1 MTGHPTAHT
10 VEHTEGT
17 QGIVTAGITGRIA
30 VVTGAAGGIGGAVA
44 AALAGHGAVVATTD
58 TAATGIAGA
67 GTTATGTGT
76 RGSKTT
82 NPHWYRLDV
91 RDADQVSQTVARI
104 EHELGPIGIL
114 VNVAGI
120 LRTGP
125 VHTFAVPDWDD
136 LFAVN
141 TRGVFLTSREVA
153 RRMIPRRQGAIVTVS
168 SNAAGVPRAGMAGY
182 AASKAA
188 TTAFTKSL
196 GLELARYGIRCN
208 VVAPG
213 STDTTMQRAL
223 WSGPDGAAAIIA
235 GDPTAFRTGIPLGR
249 LAEPADI
256 AEAVLFLAS
265 DRARHITMHDLY
277 VDGGATL
284 RG

>member
-1 MTGHPTAHT
+1 MTGRPSARTVAHA
-10 VEHTEGT
+10 EGT
-17 QGIVTAGITGRIA
+17 QGVATAGITGRIA
-30 VVTGAAGGIGGAVA
+30 VVVGAAGGIGGAVA
-44 AALAGHGAVVATTD
+44 AVLAGHGAIVAAADTVCAN
-58 TAATGIAGA
+58 TAATDAEA
-67 GTTATGTGT
+67 RDTEAADT
-76 RGSKTT
+76 RRYT
-82 NPHWYRLDV
+82 LDI
-91 RDADQVSQTVARI
+91 RDADQVARTVARV
-104 EHELGPIGIL
+104 EDELGPIDIL

-141 TRGVFLTSREVA
+141 ARGVFLTSREVA
-153 RRMIPRRQGAIVTVS
+153 RRMIPRRRGVIVTVS

-188 TTAFTKSL
+188 ATAFTKSL

-223 WSGPDGAAAIIA
+223 WSGPEGAAAVIA
-235 GDPTAFRTGIPLGR
+235 GDPAAFRTGIPLGR

-256 AEAVLFLAS
+256 ADAVLFLAS